1 MLFPNKLLTLLY
13 CIVLYCIVL
22 HVYEGEHAYIWTV
35 MYRPENKL
43 DCKSSGTSHLAFDA
57 GLDLQ

>member
-13 CIVLYCIVL
+13 CIVL
-22 HVYEGEHAYIWTV
+22 HVYEGEHAYICTV
-35 MYRPENKL
+35 IYRPENKL